1 MMLGNV
7 IYFLVLFGVIV
18 LVSDIQRNKEDK

>member
-1 MMLGNV
+1 VMLGNV